1 MHNPLIMQV
10 TDSIQYLIQDFLDS
24 IHLVHKLTQRALLP
38 SHPVP
43 LGHRPRRTEL
53 VLVPVVQIIPFYV
66 FQQLVE
72 MMGVVEGAVG
82 LDDVW
87 VGDCGTDFP
96 LPDQVF

>member
-1 MHNPLIMQV
+1 
-10 TDSIQYLIQDFLDS
+10 
-24 IHLVHKLTQRALLP
+24 
-38 SHPVP
+38 
-43 LGHRPRRTEL
+43 
-53 VLVPVVQIIPFYV
+53 
-66 FQQLVE
+66 